1 MSRYDA
7 LDHRTVLGRRHY
19 RTHVYSDIDMG
30 EVEGVTRS
38 EANAPLT
45 IQALIKARQGG
56 AVYMKRRP
64 MEPPWHIHD
73 GSIGENRFLECQLF
87 TDDPG

>member
-1 MSRYDA
+1 VSRYDA
-7 LDHRTVLGRRHY
+7 LDHRTVIGGRHY
-19 RTHVYSDIDMG
+19 RTHVHSDIDMG

-56 AVYMKRRP
+56 SGLYEEEAYGTALAYP
-64 MEPPWHIHD
+64 
-73 GSIGENRFLECQLF
+73 
-87 TDDPG
+87 